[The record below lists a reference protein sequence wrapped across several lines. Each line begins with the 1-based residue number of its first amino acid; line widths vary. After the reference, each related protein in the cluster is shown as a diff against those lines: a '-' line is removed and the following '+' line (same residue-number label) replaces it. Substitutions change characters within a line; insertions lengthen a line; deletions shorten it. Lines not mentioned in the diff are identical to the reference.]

1 MTDRSKR
8 PTLRETP
15 NPDEATSVWDGKP
28 LAPKL
33 PAAPQPPAAPMRAIS
48 KKTPGGAYAKPPNM
62 RDTPERALPVVKL
75 RAMSEVSSGS
85 ITPPSAEALGY
96 LAPPRDP
103 AEARARRQRDLVVWG
118 SVCVMIACG
127 IALVI
132 WFVAR

>member
-15 NPDEATSVWDGKP
+15 NPDEATNVWDGKP
-28 LAPKL
+28 PSPPKL
-33 PAAPQPPAAPMRAIS
+33 PAQQPQPPMRAIS
-48 KKTPGGAYAKPPNM
+48 KKTPGLPYAKPS
-62 RDTPERALPVVKL
+62 DTPERARPVVKL
-75 RAMSEVSSGS
+75 RAMSEFSSGS
-85 ITPPSAEALGY
+85 ITPPSAKALGY

-103 AEARARRQRDLVVWG
+103 IETRARRQRDLVVWG

>member
-15 NPDEATSVWDGKP
+15 NPDEATNVWDGQPPKP
-28 LAPKL
+28 PVVA
-33 PAAPQPPAAPMRAIS
+33 QPPAQQMRAIS
-48 KKTPGGAYAKPPNM
+48 KKTPGQPYAKPNF

-75 RAMSEVSSGS
+75 RAMSEISSGS
-85 ITPPSAEALGY
+85 ITPPSAKALGY

-103 AEARARRQRDLVVWG
+103 AEARARRQRDFVVWG

>member
-15 NPDEATSVWDGKP
+15 NPDEATNVWDGKP
-28 LAPKL
+28 PAPPKL
-33 PAAPQPPAAPMRAIS
+33 PDQQMRAIS
-48 KKTPGGAYAKPPNM
+48 KKTPGLPYAKSAT
-62 RDTPERALPVVKL
+62 TPERALPIVKL

-85 ITPPSAEALGY
+85 ITPPSAKALGY

-103 AEARARRQRDLVVWG
+103 AESRARRQRDFVVWG